1 MALTLSG
8 QGLIGFSSS
17 GPSSRLGGL
26 TMRNG
31 LPDQRTLQRRLRA
44 ARALQ
49 DVTLR
54 ALAERLD
61 PSWKLSERT
70 LRKLE
75 SGESEVTERALQPI
89 AAALEVPYGWFTTD
103 DPFAPWRGAESP
115 ALAAEFERRL
125 RALEARVSEPGNAS
139 T

>member
-1 MALTLSG
+1 M
-8 QGLIGFSSS
+8 
-17 GPSSRLGGL
+17 P
-26 TMRNG
+26 RNG

-49 DVTLR
+49 DVTLQ
-54 ALAERLD
+54 ALAQHLD

-75 SGESEVTERALQPI
+75 GGESPITERSLRPI
-89 AAALEVPYGWFTTD
+89 ADALEVPYGWFTAD

-115 ALAAEFERRL
+115 EQAAEFERRL
-125 RALEARVSEPGNAS
+125 RALEARISEPGNANV
-139 T
+139 

>member
-1 MALTLSG
+1 MSK
-8 QGLIGFSSS
+8 
-17 GPSSRLGGL
+17 
-26 TMRNG
+26 G

-49 DVTLR
+49 DITVR

-75 SGESEVTERALQPI
+75 TGESEVTERALRPI
-89 AAALEVPYGWFTTD
+89 ADALEMPYQWFVTD
-103 DPFAPWRGAESP
+103 DPLAPFRG
-115 ALAAEFERRL
+115 
-125 RALEARVSEPGNAS
+125 EP
-139 T
+139 